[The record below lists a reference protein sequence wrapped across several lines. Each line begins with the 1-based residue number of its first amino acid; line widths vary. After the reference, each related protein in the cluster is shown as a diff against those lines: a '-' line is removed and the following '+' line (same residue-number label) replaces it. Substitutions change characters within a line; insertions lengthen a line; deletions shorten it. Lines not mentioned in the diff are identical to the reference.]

1 MLAGTRPIARVGSV
15 RRFRN
20 ITAGATYFFSFR
32 VPTGVR
38 PTSWCV
44 RLYDRA
50 GHRSERRCGT
60 ITVTVGAG
68 PDARRPPVL
77 VTR

>member
-1 MLAGTRPIARVGSV
+1 M

-32 VPTGVR
+32 VPTGR
-38 PTSWCV
+38 RATSWCV

-50 GHRSERRCGT
+50 GHRSERRCSIIRLT
-60 ITVTVGAG
+60 ATA
-68 PDARRPPVL
+68 ARTPAARPF
-77 VTR
+77 T